1 MMKELKL
8 NLRRLNYVV
17 LKKIVE
23 RRGKHLKGSKDNVE
37 IGEMEQLLTSIQS
50 TKKKTNFLLYFL
62 ILFIASILLLLG
74 TYYFNLYEFKTWF
87 DKELLLIKL
96 SFLLR

>member
-1 MMKELKL
+1 MKELKL

-23 RRGKHLKGSKDNVE
+23 RKGKHLKGSKDNVE

-62 ILFIASILLLLG
+62 ILIIVLILPLLG
-74 TYYFNLYEFKTWF
+74 TYYFNLFEFKTWF

>member
-1 MMKELKL
+1 MKELKL

-37 IGEMEQLLTSIQS
+37 IGEMEQLLTAIQS
-50 TKKKTNFLLYFL
+50 TKKKTKFLLYFL
-62 ILFIASILLLLG
+62 ILIIVLILPILG
-74 TYYFNLYEFKTWF
+74 TYYFNLFEFKTWF
-87 DKELLLIKL
+87 DKELLLIKINI
-96 SFLLR
+96 LLR

>member
-1 MMKELKL
+1 MKELKL

-23 RRGKHLKGSKDNVE
+23 RRGMKLRSSKDNVE
-37 IGEMEQLLTSIQS
+37 IGEMEQLLSSVQS
-50 TKKKTNFLLYFL
+50 TKKKTKFLLYFL
-62 ILFIASILLLLG
+62 ILIIVLILPILG
-74 TYYFNLYEFKTWF
+74 TYYFNLFEFKTWF